1 MKNNEKKYSWQ
12 ICQDE
17 YLNQKFCELHQ
28 TLVNQIAA
36 FCNEH
41 NIEIDD
47 VHLDIDGLRDTI
59 KFGQWT
65 AATDSSMTM
74 YRFDDEHP
82 YQQNLVDVEPFL
94 CNM

>member
-1 MKNNEKKYSWQ
+1 MENNEKKYPSQ

-17 YLNQKFCELHQ
+17 YLNQNFCNLHRAI
-28 TLVNQIAA
+28 VNQIVA

-41 NIEIDD
+41 HIEIDD
-47 VHLDIDGLRDTI
+47 VHLVIDSLRDSI
-59 KFGQWT
+59 MFGEWT

-74 YRFDDEHP
+74 YRFDEKTP
-82 YQQNLVDVEPFL
+82 YRQDYDIVPFL

>member
-1 MKNNEKKYSWQ
+1 MKNNEKKYPWQ

-41 NIEIDD
+41 NIEIDE
-47 VHLDIDGLRDTI
+47 VHMGIDGLRDSI
-59 KFGQWT
+59 MFGEWT
-65 AATDSSMTM
+65 AATDSSLTM
-74 YRFDDEHP
+74 YRFDEEHP
-82 YQQNLVDVEPFL
+82 YRQNLADVEPFL